1 MNATFDAWVE
11 QARHVPV
18 ERVVEQR
25 GIKLKGKTDRCGPC
39 PVCGGD
45 DQFSINTKKQVFN
58 CRQCGVG
65 GDVIKLV
72 EHLDGVDFAAACTSL
87 TGEPPPKPNGQNGKD
102 DPAAEAK
109 KIVGAKFEY
118 QDENGA
124 TVFVVERIEYRSA
137 DGGFVQGKDSKRKKT
152 FRQRRPDPARPGK
165 WIWNVDGVAAV
176 PYRLPELIEAVAAG
190 HTIFVVE
197 GEAKVDL
204 LRSWNAPATCSA
216 MGAGKWHAAHAEYL
230 RGADVVI
237 LPDADAAGRD
247 HAEIVAVSLQDIAAS
262 VHVLELPGLPPKG
275 DIIDWRDQ
283 GGAVEQLHEL
293 VAREA
298 KRWSPNDHKTN
309 EPPKPDSIDHDATNA
324 DRFKIEMLDEIALAD
339 DPVELVQGLLPMG
352 PALGVTYG
360 PPKSLKSFLLIHVGL
375 HIADNRPYC
384 GRPVQ
389 GGAVMYVTSEG
400 ILRVRHRLIAAR
412 RAMGIEGR
420 NVPFALVSTM
430 PNLGA
435 GEADRADLQQ
445 AISDVMRS
453 IEVPLRMIVIDTMR
467 RAMPGKSE
475 NKQEDV
481 SIVIDN
487 CEALARAFNCL
498 VMLVHHSPRSNDE
511 RGSGSNAT
519 DAAADVMWSVI
530 RLDDTCRSATAT
542 VARYK
547 DGEEGDAWTFEL
559 CPAELGI
566 DREGNSIVSCSVD
579 VTAEPERK
587 IAAAK
592 SSPLSP
598 AQQRIFDILLTA
610 TIEAGEAG
618 LAGEAAPRGTR
629 AVTKETLKA
638 YAKKA
643 GWWDDENDKSSRAR
657 FTARL
662 NELAGKHAIG
672 LTAEHVWPATKSA
685 SR

>member
-1 MNATFDAWVE
+1 VSDDPNVPEISALASEAIESWQRVLAGAQGDPRPIFREAARDLIRLAIKHTEPNAADVIFAELDAMAAPVGIRLYEAEAIITEVRDEIDGTHTIIDAW
-11 QARHVPV
+11 
-18 ERVVEQR
+18 ERQNR
-25 GIKLKGKTDRCGPC
+25 GRNGSGIRADEPLPMSPDDYGTTD
-39 PVCGGD
+39 
-45 DQFSINTKKQVFN
+45 T
-58 CRQCGVG
+58 
-65 GDVIKLV
+65 
-72 EHLDGVDFAAACTSL
+72 AC
-87 TGEPPPKPNGQNGKD
+87 
-102 DPAAEAK
+102 
-109 KIVGAKFEY
+109 
-118 QDENGA
+118 ENK
-124 TVFVVERIEYRSA
+124 SA
-137 DGGFVQGKDSKRKKT
+137 G
-152 FRQRRPDPARPGK
+152 
-165 WIWNVDGVAAV
+165 
-176 PYRLPELIEAVAAG
+176 
-190 HTIFVVE
+190 
-197 GEAKVDL
+197 
-204 LRSWNAPATCSA
+204 
-216 MGAGKWHAAHAEYL
+216 
-230 RGADVVI
+230 
-237 LPDADAAGRD
+237 
-247 HAEIVAVSLQDIAAS
+247 
-262 VHVLELPGLPPKG
+262 
-275 DIIDWRDQ
+275 
-283 GGAVEQLHEL
+283 
-293 VAREA
+293 
-298 KRWSPNDHKTN
+298 
-309 EPPKPDSIDHDATNA
+309 A
-324 DRFKIEMLDEIALAD
+324 DRFKVEMLDDIVLAD

-384 GRPVQ
+384 GRAVQ
-389 GGAVMYVTSEG
+389 GGAVVYVTSEG
-400 ILRVRHRLIAAR
+400 IRGVRRRLIAAR

-420 NVPFALVSTM
+420 KVPFALVPTM

-435 GEADRADLQQ
+435 GEADRAALQQ

-498 VMLVHHSPRSNDE
+498 VVLVHHSPRSNDE
-511 RGSGSNAT
+511 RGSGSNAI

-530 RLDDTCRSATAT
+530 RPDDSRRSATAT

-559 CPAELGI
+559 CRAELGT
-566 DREGNSIVSCSVD
+566 DREGNLIVSCSVD

-587 IAAAK
+587 IAATK

-598 AQQRIFDILLTA
+598 AQQRVFDILLTA

-685 SR
+685 NA